1 MKKSIIF
8 GLLALVFS
16 AAQLRAQDAESRW
29 VDSVYNSLTLEQRVA
44 QLICMRANNPDKPF
58 DANVAKYIQKY
69 NIGGVCFFR
78 ADADAQVKQTNEWQA
93 MAKTPLMVSI
103 DAEWG
108 LGMRVNKS
116 LSYPYQMTLG
126 AIGNDD
132 LIYEMGQQVA
142 EQCQRM
148 GIHVNFAP
156 VADVNSNAANPII
169 GMRSFGENPQTV
181 GEKATAYALGMQSKG
196 LTTTMKHFPGHGN
209 TSTDSHLTLPTVTRT
224 MDEVRDIELAPFRY
238 MIEHGVNGAMVG
250 HLYFPAIEKVKNTS
264 SSLSHGVVTDLLKD
278 QMGFEGLI
286 FTDGLDMKGVTEKV
300 RQDSVPYVAFMAGND
315 VLILPHDVPYAIRT
329 IKAAAERDPEV
340 AARVEE
346 SCKKILRYKY
356 RAGLNKYKKV
366 STENLMAD
374 IKKKEYTDLRQRLYD
389 EAITMLRNDGNVIPL
404 ANNKKIAVVTI
415 GNTKNDVN
423 NGLIEHGYSTKSYVV
438 KKDEIGSKSA
448 AWLKELEKYDL
459 VVVSIEKTTMFA
471 NKNYGINDETVK
483 FFNRLVA
490 QNDVILNLFACPYAL
505 DMFRINNSVKGL
517 VVGYQDEVPAVNA
530 VVKLLSG
537 DMEPHG
543 TLPVSV
549 SKFNCGDGIVVG
561 GPGRKIHV
569 LPSKEV
575 PAKKIVPSKSATNT
589 NTSSEAGP
597 STLRQAQDSGTGTD
611 TAQVMLNDSVKPLPT
626 GEMEEKYVLRLD
638 SVAEAGIRN
647 GAYPGCQI
655 VAMKDGKVVYD
666 KCFGTFT
673 YGGGHKV
680 QSDDLYDIASCTK
693 IFASTLAIMK
703 LYDDGLIDLNKT
715 LADFFPYLKGK
726 AHGKLK
732 LIDIMTHQAGL
743 KAWIPFYKMTVDE
756 NGPMAEFYTTE
767 MDESHSLRVAENI
780 YLVNDYPD
788 RIFDSVS
795 KTPIGKKK
803 YLYSDMGFYYMPK
816 IVKLVTNQSIED
828 YLNEKFYIPMNLS
841 HICYQPL
848 NHFTREQ
855 IAPTEN
861 DTMFR
866 MQLVW
871 GDVHDQA
878 AAMMGGVAGHAGL
891 FANARDLAVLMQMF
905 LDEGTYQGVQYLKPE
920 TVRYFTRAPFAAS
933 NNNRR
938 GIGFD
943 KLPINMKGSSTASK
957 SGSMKGYGHTG
968 FTGTFVWADPEN
980 KTLIVFL
987 SNRAYP
993 NTDPNKLVRQGI
1005 RTALHDILYEAYPIQ
1020 E

>member
-1 MKKSIIF
+1 MTMKRSVVF
-8 GLLALVFS
+8 VFLALVF
-16 AAQLRAQDAESRW
+16 AGQLKAQDAESRW

-58 DANVAKYIQKY
+58 DANVAKYIKKY

-78 ADADAQVKQTNEWQA
+78 ADAEAQVKQTNEWQA
-93 MAKTPLMVSI
+93 MAQTPLMVSI

-108 LGMRVNKS
+108 LGMRVNKT

-126 AIGNDD
+126 AIGDD
-132 LIYEMGQQVA
+132 NLLYEMGQQVA

-148 GIHVNFAP
+148 GVHVNFAP

-169 GMRSFGENPQTV
+169 GMRSFGENPQKV

-224 MDEVRDIELAPFRY
+224 MEEVRDIELAPFRY

-264 SSLSHGVVTDLLKD
+264 SSLSYGVVTDLLKD
-278 QMGFEGLI
+278 EMGFEGLI
-286 FTDGLDMKGVTEKV
+286 FTDGLDMKGVSEKV
-300 RQDSVPYVAFMAGND
+300 RNDSVPYVAFMAGND
-315 VLILPHDVPYAIRT
+315 VLILPHDVPFAIRT
-329 IKAAAERDPEV
+329 IKAAAERDSEV
-340 AARVEE
+340 EARVEE

-356 RAGLNKYKKV
+356 RAGLNNYKAV
-366 STENLMAD
+366 STANLMSD
-374 IKKKEYTDLRQRLYD
+374 LKKDAYIDLRQQLYD
-389 EAITMLRNDGNVIPL
+389 EAITLLRNDGNVIPL

-423 NGLIEHGYSTKSYVV
+423 NGLIEHGYSTKSFVV
-438 KKDEIGSKSA
+438 KKDEIATKSA
-448 AWLKELEKYDL
+448 AWLKELEAYDI

-505 DMFRINNSVKGL
+505 DMFRINNSVKGV

-530 VVKLLSG
+530 VVRLLSG
-537 DMEPHG
+537 ELEPHG

-549 SKFNCGDGIVVG
+549 NKFNCGDGIVKGLPAKKVH
-561 GPGRKIHV
+561 I

-575 PAKKIVPSKSATNT
+575 PAKEMPETEEVVKSEPVEQNPS
-589 NTSSEAGP
+589 
-597 STLRQAQDSGTGTD
+597 
-611 TAQVMLNDSVKPLPT
+611 
-626 GEMEEKYVLRLD
+626 GELGEKYVHRLD
-638 SVAEAGIRN
+638 SVVKAGIRN

-655 VAMKDGKVVYD
+655 VVMKDGKMVYD
-666 KCFGTFT
+666 KCFGHFT

-680 QSDDLYDIASCTK
+680 QPGDLYDIASCTK
-693 IFASTLAIMK
+693 IFASTLAVMK

-743 KAWIPFYKMTVDE
+743 KAWVPFYKVTVDE
-756 NGPMAEFYTTE
+756 DGPMDEFYSDE
-767 MDESHSLRVAENI
+767 MDESHSLRVAENL
-780 YLVNDYPD
+780 YLVSDYPD

-816 IVKLVTNQSIED
+816 IVKLITNQSIED
-828 YLNEKFYIPMNLS
+828 YLNEKFYMPMNLS

-848 NHFTREQ
+848 NHFTRDQ

-861 DTMFR
+861 DTIFR
-866 MQLVW
+866 RQLIW

-891 FANARDLAVLMQMF
+891 FANAHDLAALMQMF

-920 TVRYFTRAPFAAS
+920 TVRYFTKAPFASSAIK
-933 NNNRR
+933 NRR

-943 KLPINMKGSSTASK
+943 KLPVDKKGSSTASK

-980 KTLIVFL
+980 KTLIIFL
-987 SNRAYP
+987 SNRVYP
-993 NTDPNKLVRQGI
+993 NTDPNKLARQGI
-1005 RTALHDILYEAYPIQ
+1005 RTALHDILYEAYPIP

>member
-1 MKKSIIF
+1 MKKTILF
-8 GLLALVFS
+8 GLLTLVLS
-16 AAQLRAQDAESRW
+16 VGHLNAQDAESRW

-58 DANVAKYIQKY
+58 DANVAKYIKKY

-78 ADADAQVKQTNEWQA
+78 ADAEAQVKQTNEWQELA
-93 MAKTPLMVSI
+93 QTPLMVSI

-108 LGMRVNKS
+108 LGMRVNKT

-126 AIGNDD
+126 AIGDD
-132 LIYEMGQQVA
+132 GLIYEMGQQVA

-169 GMRSFGENPQTV
+169 GMRSFGENPQKV

-209 TSTDSHLTLPTVTRT
+209 TSTDSHLTLPTVPRT
-224 MDEVRDIELAPFRY
+224 IEEVRDIELAPFRY

-264 SSLSHGVVTDLLKD
+264 SSLSHGVVTDLLKNE
-278 QMGFEGLI
+278 MGFEGLI

-315 VLILPHDVPYAIRT
+315 VLILPHDVPFAIET
-329 IKAAAERDPEV
+329 IKAAAERDAEV

-356 RAGLNKYKKV
+356 RAGLNHYKAV
-366 STENLMAD
+366 STANLM
-374 IKKKEYTDLRQRLYD
+374 TDLKKATYTELRQQLYD

-404 ANNKKIAVVTI
+404 VNNKKIAVVTI

-423 NGLIEHGYSTKSYVV
+423 NGLVERGYATKSYVV
-438 KKDEIGSKSA
+438 KKEDIGTKSA
-448 AWLKELEKYDL
+448 AWLKELENYDL
-459 VVVSIEKTTMFA
+459 VVVSIEKTTMYA

-517 VVGYQDEVPAVNA
+517 VIGYQDEVPAVNA

-537 DMEPHG
+537 EMEPHG

-561 GPGRKIHV
+561 APEKKVHI

-575 PAKKIVPSKSATNT
+575 PGNM
-589 NTSSEAGP
+589 
-597 STLRQAQDSGTGTD
+597 DSGTSQQSV
-611 TAQVMLNDSVKPLPT
+611 QVIQNESVEQVPSIV
-626 GEMEEKYVLRLD
+626 MEEKYELRMD
-638 SVAEAGIRN
+638 SVAKAGIRN

-655 VAMKDGKVVYD
+655 VAMKDGQVVYD

-673 YGGGHKV
+673 YGGGRKV
-680 QSDDLYDIASCTK
+680 QPTDLYDIASCTK

-726 AHGKLK
+726 SHGKLK
-732 LIDIMTHQAGL
+732 LIDIMTHQSGL
-743 KAWIPFYKMTVDE
+743 KAWIPFYKATVDE
-756 NGPMAEFYTTE
+756 NGPMPEFYSEE
-767 MDESHSLRVAENI
+767 MDESHSIRVAENL

-788 RIFDSVS
+788 RIFDSVA
-795 KTPIGKKK
+795 KTPLGKKK

-816 IVKLVTNQSIED
+816 IVKLITNQNIED

-848 NHFTREQ
+848 NHFTRDQ

-861 DTMFR
+861 DTIFR

-891 FANARDLAVLMQMF
+891 FANAHDLAALSQML

-920 TVRYFTRAPFAAS
+920 TVRYFTKAPFASS

-943 KLPINMKGSSTASK
+943 KLPIDKKGSSTASK

-968 FTGTFVWADPEN
+968 FTGTFFWVDPEN

-1005 RTALHDILYEAYPIQ
+1005 RTALHDILYEAYPIP

>member
-1 MKKSIIF
+1 MNKYFYF
-8 GLLALVFS
+8 GLLTLILSVS
-16 AAQLRAQDAESRW
+16 QLNAQDAETRW
-29 VDSVYNSLTLEQRVA
+29 VDSVYNSLTVEQRVG
-44 QLICMRANNPDKPF
+44 QLICMRANQPDKPF
-58 DANVAKYIQKY
+58 YDDVAKYIKKY

-78 ADADAQVKQTNEWQA
+78 ADAEAQVKKTNEWQA
-93 MAKTPLMVSI
+93 LAQTPLMVSI

-108 LGMRVNKS
+108 LAMRVNKT
-116 LSYPYQMTLG
+116 LAYPYQMTLG
-126 AIGNDD
+126 AIADD
-132 LIYEMGQQVA
+132 HLIYEMGQQVA

-169 GMRSFGENPQTV
+169 GVRSFGENPQRV

-196 LTTTMKHFPGHGN
+196 LITTMKHFPGHGN
-209 TSTDSHLTLPTVTRT
+209 TSTDSHLTLPTVTRS
-224 MDEVRDIELAPFRY
+224 MEEVRDIELAPFRY

-264 SSLSHGVVTDLLKD
+264 SSLSYGVVTDLLKEE
-278 QMGFEGLI
+278 MGFKGLI
-286 FTDGLDMKGVTEKV
+286 FTDGLDMKGVSEKV
-300 RQDSVPYVAFMAGND
+300 RNDSVPYVAFMAGND
-315 VLILPHDVPYAIRT
+315 VLILPHDVPYAIKT
-329 IKAAAERDPEV
+329 IKAAVERDPKAE
-340 AARVEE
+340 ARLEE

-356 RAGLNKYKKV
+356 RAGLNHYKAV
-366 STENLMAD
+366 STTDLMTD
-374 IKKKEYTDLRQRLYD
+374 LKKKAYTELRQQLYD
-389 EAITMLRNDGNVIPL
+389 EAVTLLRNDNQVIPL

-415 GNTKNDVN
+415 GNSKNDVN
-423 NGLIEHGYSTKSYVV
+423 NGLVERGYSTTSFVV
-438 KKDEIGSKSA
+438 KKEDIASKSA
-448 AWLKELEKYDL
+448 DWLKKLESFDL

-471 NKNYGINDETVK
+471 NSNYGINEATVK

-505 DMFRINNSVKGL
+505 DMFRINNSVKG
-517 VVGYQDEVPAVNA
+517 VVVAYQDEVPAVNA

-537 DMEPHG
+537 ELEAHG

-549 SKFNCGDGIVVG
+549 TKFKCGDGIVADLPVKENPILPEGEDPVKALPVG
-561 GPGRKIHV
+561 GQV
-569 LPSKEV
+569 VQNE
-575 PAKKIVPSKSATNT
+575 PATIFP
-589 NTSSEAGP
+589 
-597 STLRQAQDSGTGTD
+597 
-611 TAQVMLNDSVKPLPT
+611 TAD
-626 GEMEEKYVLRLD
+626 MEEKYELRLD
-638 SVAEAGIRN
+638 SVAKAGIKN

-666 KCFGTFT
+666 KCFGNFT

-756 NGPMAEFYTTE
+756 NGPMPEFYSET
-767 MDESHSLRVAENI
+767 MDESHTVRVAENL
-780 YLVNDYPD
+780 YLINDYAD
-788 RIFDSVS
+788 RIFDSVA
-795 KTPIGKKK
+795 KTSLGKKK

-816 IVKLVTNQSIED
+816 IVKQLTNQNIED
-828 YLNEKFYIPMNLS
+828 YLNEKFYHPMNLT

-848 NHFTREQ
+848 QHFTREQ

-861 DTMFR
+861 DTIFR
-866 MQLVW
+866 MQLIW

-878 AAMMGGVAGHAGL
+878 AAMFGGVAGHAGL
-891 FANARDLAVLMQMF
+891 FSNARDLAALMQMF
-905 LDEGTYQGVQYLKPE
+905 LDEGTYQGVRYLKPE
-920 TVRYFTRAPFAAS
+920 TVRYFTKAHFADS
-933 NNNRR
+933 NDNRR

-943 KLPINMKGSSTASK
+943 KLPINKKGSSTASK

-968 FTGTFVWADPEN
+968 FTGTFVWADPKN
-980 KTLIVFL
+980 DLLLIFL

-1005 RTALHDILYEAYPIQ
+1005 RTALHDILYEAYPIP